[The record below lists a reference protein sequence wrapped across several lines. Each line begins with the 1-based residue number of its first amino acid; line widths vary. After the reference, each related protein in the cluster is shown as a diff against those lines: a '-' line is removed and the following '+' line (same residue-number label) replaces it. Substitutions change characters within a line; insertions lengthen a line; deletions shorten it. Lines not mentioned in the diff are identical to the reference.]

1 MIWILFFGRLL
12 GNTGYWMTRP
22 LIPLYLALQL
32 HADPWI
38 VGLIAGLGSLFGFFG
53 GLYGGLWVDQ
63 FGRRRAMLI
72 SVIGQVAI
80 FVGYAF
86 IENIILFSILA
97 VLIGFFSFLQVQATD
112 TVVADLS
119 KPEDI
124 SRNYALLRIANNVG
138 IALGPVIGV
147 ALYYI
152 NPSWAFLGTA
162 ILVIVFALFF
172 FRFIQT
178 DSSAV
183 KRDQYSLKEYVPVIQ
198 KRRMTHFLIAG
209 FFLSMAISQLNST
222 MPFVLEER
230 LDDIGKLFGWM
241 WSVNGLIVITCQ
253 YFLVRWTKGISLE
266 KIMTISLLGY
276 ATAFGIFSLST
287 LPVWFIIGMVLFTL
301 SELIWVPYAY
311 TFVVEQ
317 AGERSKGLF
326 LGTLSFQRLGFFA
339 GPIIGSIIFSV
350 WSGFVLY
357 TMILVL
363 LLFSAYLIWRIR
375 TTDTHVESEHVIIK

>member
-1 MIWILFFGRLL
+1 VGVSD
-12 GNTGYWMTRP
+12 
-22 LIPLYLALQL
+22 
-32 HADPWI
+32 ADPWI
-38 VGLIAGLGSLFGFFG
+38 VGLITGLGSLFGFFG

-80 FVGYAF
+80 YICFAF
-86 IENIILFSILA
+86 IGNIILFSILA

-138 IALGPVIGV
+138 IAIGPIIGV

-162 ILVIVFALFF
+162 ILVVIFALFF

-183 KRDQYSLKEYVPVIQ
+183 KRNQYSLNEYVPVIRE
-198 KRRMTHFLIAG
+198 RRMTHFLVAG

-222 MPFVLEER
+222 MPFVLEAR
-230 LDDIGKLFGWM
+230 LDDIEKLFGWM
-241 WSVNGLIVITCQ
+241 WTVNGLIVITCQ

-287 LPVWFIIGMVLFTL
+287 LPEWFIIGMVLFTL

-317 AGERSKGLF
+317 AGSKSKGLF

-339 GPIIGSIIFSV
+339 GPIIGSVVFSI

-357 TMILVL
+357 ITILIL
-363 LLFSAYLIWRIR
+363 LLISAFLMWRIR
-375 TTDTHVESEHVIIK
+375 SNHRQVQSEHVIMK